1 MDDYNRGGHSKYSMK
16 VHLIFVTKY
25 RKKIFKFDKRAD
37 DVKQFLYDAAKKYG
51 YEIIQMETDKDH
63 VHILLEY
70 SPKISVSDIVRQ
82 LKQYS
87 TYQMWNYHKEYL
99 SNQYWKNK
107 ILWSDGY
114 FACSIGQVSQEII
127 KKYPKP
133 RLMAMNAVYPHA

>member
-127 KKYPKP
+127 KKYIQ
-133 RLMAMNAVYPHA
+133 NHG